1 MKQLLLTLTLGLLI
15 GFPTVFA
22 GVPAEINNSYV
33 SPDDQF
39 TLEVKRVTGEIKLHL
54 NIKDMSQYEY
64 VIIERSAETADEFG
78 RCKYINCGGK
88 ARSGD
93 FNETD
98 RFPYEADV
106 YYRVKAV
113 TKDGAERSF
122 PAVMVSA
129 VKE

>member
-1 MKQLLLTLTLGLLI
+1 MKQLLLTFTFGLLI

-22 GVPAEINNSYV
+22 GVPAEVNNSFV

-54 NIKDMSQYEY
+54 NIKDMSQFDY
-64 VIIERSAETADEFG
+64 VVIERSAETADEFG
-78 RCKYINCGGK
+78 RCKYISGGK
-88 ARSGD
+88 AQSGD
-93 FNETD
+93 FNEVD

-106 YYRVKAV
+106 YYRIKVV
-113 TKDGAERSF
+113 TKDGNEQLY
-122 PAVMVSA
+122 PAVMLTA